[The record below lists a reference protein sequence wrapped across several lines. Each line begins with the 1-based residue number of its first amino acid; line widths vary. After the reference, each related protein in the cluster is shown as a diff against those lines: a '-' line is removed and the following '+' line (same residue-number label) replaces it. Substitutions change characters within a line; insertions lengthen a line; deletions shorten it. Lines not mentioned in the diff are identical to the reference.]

1 MSHRVNKSRRYPNR
15 EVDRGHDNAPRCHQ
29 CPWHQRDVPTRHSGP
44 GKIHPLRLGLRR
56 LPPKARLFINGE
68 RPEEIFVLYSGWA
81 YRYKLLHD
89 GSRQILDF
97 ILPGDMIGLPNSASA
112 PHLDHSVDTITE
124 VHLCAFPAQL
134 VLQRLHTEPELA
146 SRMIWIKASQQARA
160 FERMTTLGRYDS
172 RQRVA
177 HLLLEILTRLRLGGA
192 ISGMSCEFPLTQ
204 SILADALGLSTVH
217 VNCILRQ
224 FREEGLATV
233 ADRTLVVRNLEA
245 LEDLCDF
252 DDSYL
257 NDTTPLCDPIAA
269 TDSQATN
276 RVSDTDPDFARRR
289 RVLDV
294 R

>member
-15 EVDRGHDNAPRCHQ
+15 EVDWGHDKASRCHQ
-29 CPWHQRDVPTRHSGP
+29 CPWHQRGVPTRHSGP

-56 LPPKARLFINGE
+56 LPPKTHLFVNGE
-68 RPEEIFVLYSGWA
+68 RPEEIFFLNSGWA

-89 GSRQILDF
+89 GTRQILDF
-97 ILPGDMIGLPNSASA
+97 VLPGDMIGLPICATSQ
-112 PHLDHSVDTITE
+112 HIDHSVDTITD
-124 VHLCAFPAQL
+124 VHLCALPLQL
-134 VLQRLHTEPELA
+134 TLQRLHTEMEFA
-146 SRMIWIKASQQARA
+146 SRMIWIKASEEARA
-160 FERMTTLGRYDS
+160 FERMMILGRFDS

-177 HLLLEILTRLRLGGA
+177 HLLLEILTRFRK
-192 ISGMSCEFPLTQ
+192 SGIVSGTSCEFPLTQ

-217 VNCILRQ
+217 VNRILRQ

-233 ADRTLVVRNLEA
+233 ANRTLVVRNLEA

-257 NDTTPLCDPIAA
+257 SDTILLCDPIAA
-269 TDSQATN
+269 TVSQVTD
-276 RVSDTDPDFARRR
+276 RVSHTDPGFARRR

-294 R
+294 